1 VTSDPV
7 PTRRRAPSVLPQS
20 NDDCWCG
27 SGRRYKRCHKGL
39 EGRIEPGVIS
49 PMRAVP
55 SHIVK
60 PSYADTGDVVR
71 WNESAVKSA
80 EIIERM
86 RHAGQMAA
94 DILRLA
100 GEFVKPGMTTDDI
113 DVFRIRVHSTITA
126 IPRASAPASTK

>member
-1 VTSDPV
+1 
-7 PTRRRAPSVLPQS
+7 
-20 NDDCWCG
+20 
-27 SGRRYKRCHKGL
+27 
-39 EGRIEPGVIS
+39 
-49 PMRAVP
+49 MRAVP

-80 EIIERM
+80 DIIERM

-113 DVFRIRVHSTITA
+113 DVFVHDLTI
-126 IPRASAPASTK
+126 